1 MARMNSGALEFLVSM
16 GANPTEKAKKER
28 IVILFRVGK
37 LQTSEF
43 VDLFFSDDLRI
54 SHKAGW
60 IIQLLAEFAP
70 EYLLPYIPLFI
81 EQLNN
86 PSHDAYVRN
95 TMRAFQDLPLQ
106 EEYEGTLYDIAFAY
120 LTDPKSAIAIKVFS
134 MSVLRKI
141 AIKYEGLIEELIAAI
156 EVEIPHGS
164 SGFKNRAAKELHV
177 LRKALP
183 Y

>member
-1 MARMNSGALEFLVSM
+1 MKSEALKFLETM
-16 GANPTEKAKKER
+16 GINPTAKAKKEE
-28 IVILFRVGK
+28 VVMLFKDKK
-37 LQTSEF
+37 LRTAEF
-43 VDLFFSDDLRI
+43 IDLFFSDDLRI

-60 IIQLLAEFAP
+60 IIQLLAEYAP
-70 EYLLPYIPLFI
+70 EFIISYIPLFI
-81 EQLNN
+81 EQLSN
-86 PSHDAYVRN
+86 PAHDAYVRN

-106 EEYEGTLYDIAFAY
+106 EDYEGILYDIAFAY

-177 LRKALP
+177 LRKAMTN
-183 Y
+183 